1 MSIVFYHSEEQRRL
15 AIDSRERVKS
25 QLGRSII
32 TEIIPFSEFYLAEEY
47 HQKYYLKHEAS
58 LLKELRTI
66 YPAIEDFIS
75 STAVARINGYVGG
88 YGIPETLDKELNS
101 LGLSEAGQKRLLA
114 ITDRGLAPGCAVQ

>member
-47 HQKYYLKHEAS
+47 HQKYYLRHES
-58 LLKELRTI
+58 GLLKELRTI

-114 ITDRGLAPGCAVQ
+114 ITDRGLVPGCAVQ

>member
-25 QLGRSII
+25 QLGLSII

-47 HQKYYLKHEAS
+47 HQKYYLRNEAG

-88 YGIPETLDKELNS
+88 YGIPETFDKELNS

-114 ITDRGLAPGCAVQ
+114 ITDRGLVPGCAVQ